1 MAALNVGVIRYND
14 KSRLVKGASGEEFP
28 LMFERDEMKK
38 VVGPLPHDSPIAT
51 STHNIM
57 IDDPYGRL
65 GGDSILRTII
75 DFEEDTRTDVIVNEC
90 CRKMEARTRTAATLC
105 QAKSG

>member
-1 MAALNVGVIRYND
+1 MSGATPPNTLAGIVWNFMAALNVGVIRYND

-65 GGDSILRTII
+65 GGDSILRTLLIL
-75 DFEEDTRTDVIVNEC
+75 
-90 CRKMEARTRTAATLC
+90 KKTLVLM
-105 QAKSG
+105 